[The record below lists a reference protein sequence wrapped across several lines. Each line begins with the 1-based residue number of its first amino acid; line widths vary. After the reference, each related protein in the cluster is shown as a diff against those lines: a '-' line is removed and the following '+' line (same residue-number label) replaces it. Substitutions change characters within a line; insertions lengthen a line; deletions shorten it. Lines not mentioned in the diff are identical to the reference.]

1 VAAPDP
7 TRDRA
12 RLAWV
17 DVARGLGIVL
27 VLLGH
32 SPALRGAPKTLIYAF
47 HMPLFFFLSGF
58 LATPASF
65 AVPFASYVAS
75 QARRL
80 LVPYFAF
87 SALSY
92 PIWLLALAGGRPHE
106 SIDPLRPL
114 LGTLYGNGTDGWLDH
129 NVALWFFVCL
139 FGTRLL
145 FFWIARL
152 GSPRAIALA
161 LAGLALVGIADVR
174 FDPLRLPWS
183 LNVTP
188 VAAVF
193 FGAGFLVRAAPRGLA
208 DPARLPGWL
217 ALPAAAALAA
227 LSACNGRTDMNG
239 ESYGN
244 AALFFAAAGAGIV
257 MTLALARALAGSAP
271 LAHVGRNTAAIF
283 PAHIPFFTL
292 LSGVAVGVLGW
303 SPSFND
309 RSMAIGVGYTLLALA
324 ALTPLGDW
332 LRAHAPWLIGE
343 ARDRAARA

>member
-1 VAAPDP
+1 M
-7 TRDRA
+7 
-12 RLAWV
+12 
-17 DVARGLGIVL
+17 L
-27 VLLGH
+27 VVLGH

-58 LATPASF
+58 LATPTSL

-80 LVPYFAF
+80 LAPYFAF

-92 PIWLLALAGGRPHE
+92 PVWLLAFAAGRHHASVE
-106 SIDPLRPL
+106 PLTPL

-145 FFWIARL
+145 FFWVARL
-152 GSPRAIALA
+152 GSPRAISLALGALA
-161 LAGLALVGIADVR
+161 AVGIADAR

-193 FGAGFLVRAAPRGLA
+193 FGAGFLLRGAPRA
-208 DPARLPGWL
+208 PSLPGWV

-227 LSACNGRTDMNG
+227 LSSCNGRTDMNG

-257 MTLALARALAGSAP
+257 MTLALARALAGSAL
-271 LAHVGRNTAAIF
+271 LARVGRNAAAIF
-283 PAHIPFFTL
+283 PAHIPFFTML
-292 LSGVAVGVLGW
+292 TGLAVVVLGW
-303 SPSFND
+303 SPDFND
-309 RSMAIGVGYTLLALA
+309 RSMAFGAGYTLLALA
-324 ALTPLGDW
+324 VLTPLGDW
-332 LRAHAPWLIGE
+332 LRAYAPWLIGE
-343 ARDRAARA
+343 TRERAARA